1 MESIDGLFPAGGIL
15 DEERQI
21 GRGNFITELA
31 GLLERRRHVM
41 LLGDRQIGKSS
52 VIRASGQ
59 RRERAGQP
67 VAFTD
72 LSSYQNTPESFTRT
86 AITELGA
93 SAGRVVERAGDGARV
108 LAAALADLARL
119 RSLAEKIAKGA
130 EEEPASA
137 LLELATALERHGQ
150 HAVLA
155 VDEAHIIGGWGEAGV
170 RILGALREIAHRES
184 RPLTL
189 VLASSETSAL
199 QRLSD
204 SPLVWALESPH
215 VPAIEFD
222 QWRPALRERFSRAG
236 RPIDDDALEAL
247 LMTFQGHPFKTM
259 WVAREAAS
267 LAQREHADA
276 TAADHVEAAS
286 RAARDQRWAA
296 L

>member
-31 GLLERRRHVM
+31 GLLERRRHAM

-59 RRERAGQP
+59 RR
-67 VAFTD
+67 
-72 LSSYQNTPESFTRT
+72 
-86 AITELGA
+86 
-93 SAGRVVERAGDGARV
+93 ERAGDGARV

-267 LAQREHADA
+267 LAQREHAGA

-286 RAARDQRWAA
+286 QAARDQRWAA